1 VKAYEVNISDF
12 FKAVET
18 TFKYDKVMYELKEID
33 DPDFKKEYE
42 EYIEEEKKKYEDSL
56 KKEKSIYEKIE
67 EKNKE
72 KNEKASLASYEKYKD
87 LL

>member
-1 VKAYEVNISDF
+1 MKKKEIKPIKVKAYEVNISDF

-42 EYIEEEKKKYEDSL
+42 EYLE
-56 KKEKSIYEKIE
+56 
-67 EKNKE
+67 
-72 KNEKASLASYEKYKD
+72 NEKENMKNH
-87 LL
+87 